1 MVVGGQCGLGHAT
14 TTVVT
19 KFPAPPPVFI
29 SNACRVSEASE
40 AHPLFCHQFEAL
52 DSFDILLPFIHSE
65 NKIVHFWCTCNSEAS
80 ALKPFFFFCSLGL

>member
-19 KFPAPPPVFI
+19 KFPATPPVFI

-40 AHPLFCHQFEAL
+40 AHLLFRHQFEAI
-52 DSFDILLPFIHSE
+52 DRFDILLPFIL
-65 NKIVHFWCTCNSEAS
+65 KIKFIIFGVHAN
-80 ALKPFFFFCSLGL
+80 LKL